1 MKIPHRVQHCTTH
14 HYACDCREWR
24 YEQMES
30 ALKIIA
36 TWASVEV
43 DNGKPEMQLY
53 VNMAKEALEEGK

>member
-1 MKIPHRVQHCTTH
+1 
-14 HYACDCREWR
+14 
-24 YEQMES
+24 MES